1 MGKLFLCCSVFAYD
15 FTAQRRKA
23 LWICVFG
30 SQEILSNLV
39 AVVRLACQVSL
50 SEFSI
55 FTILEKA
62 AYRILWWT
70 DSVPVDDVLAKASG
84 LDMRIQVGFDFLVIH
99 CCPRD
104 MATAI
109 FSVFHVVATIGMFH
123 VFIRTLP

>member
-1 MGKLFLCCSVFAYD
+1 VGKLFLCCPVIASD
-15 FTAQRRKA
+15 FTAKRRKA

-39 AVVRLACQVSL
+39 AVVGLACQVSL
-50 SEFSI
+50 AEFSI
-55 FTILEKA
+55 FTILEK

-70 DSVPVDDVLAKASG
+70 DSVPVEDVLAKASG

-104 MATAI
+104 VATAI